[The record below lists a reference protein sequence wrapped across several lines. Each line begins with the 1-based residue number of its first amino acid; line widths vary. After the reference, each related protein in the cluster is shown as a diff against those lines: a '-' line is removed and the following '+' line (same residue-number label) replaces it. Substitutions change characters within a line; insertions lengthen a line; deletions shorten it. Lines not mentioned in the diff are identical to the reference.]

1 MGTRTSSVPEGSAAP
16 QRPREELTAST
27 GRSGAQHP
35 GKQSREATA
44 ASGGTERRSPKGFGA
59 PRRQRLDPRESQGSQ
74 RRAVVPS
81 SSGSAGSTQLKHGE
95 HAASKQS
102 ESHGQKAK
110 SQVSTSQ
117 EPRGPAGR
125 GVPGHASCPRASPGP
140 SSLSEPARD
149 PFAVVPQVPHR
160 RPDGPRSGQLGG
172 KRGEKIEA
180 ETSGTAT
187 EGSRWI
193 SPLGKQG
200 AEPPR
205 LLQRCLLRGAVPNPP
220 GAARLSSPDP
230 CSSGSL
236 APTL

>member
-117 EPRGPAGR
+117 EPRAPAGR

-172 KRGEKIEA
+172 KRGKKLKLRHRGQPPKA
-180 ETSGTAT
+180 LAGSAPWASKGQSHRGSFSAASCT
-187 EGSRWI
+187 ERC
-193 SPLGKQG
+193 QT
-200 AEPPR
+200 PR
-205 LLQRCLLRGAVPNPP
+205 GQP
-220 GAARLSSPDP
+220 G
-230 CSSGSL
+230 
-236 APTL
+236 

>member
-1 MGTRTSSVPEGSAAP
+1 MPEGSAAP
-16 QRPREELTAST
+16 QRSGEELTAST

-35 GKQSREATA
+35 GKQRREATA

-59 PRRQRLDPRESQGSQ
+59 PRRQRLDLRESQGSQ

-160 RPDGPRSGQLGG
+160 RPAGPRSGQLGG
-172 KRGEKIEA
+172 KRGEKLKLRHRGQPPKALAGSAPWASKGQSHRGSFSAASCA
-180 ETSGTAT
+180 ERCQT
-187 EGSRWI
+187 
-193 SPLGKQG
+193 
-200 AEPPR
+200 PR
-205 LLQRCLLRGAVPNPP
+205 GQP
-220 GAARLSSPDP
+220 G
-230 CSSGSL
+230 
-236 APTL
+236 